1 MRTIITM
8 KKDSV
13 FTLDL
18 SNWLQEWDD
27 LILWDLELE
36 VVWRSDTK
44 LQFKIN
50 NF

>member
-8 KKDSV
+8 KKDRV

>member
-8 KKDSV
+8 KKDGV

-27 LILWDLELE
+27 IVLWNIELE
-36 VVWRSDTK
+36 VLWRSDTK